1 MSLDTM
7 SSNLALGGLKPN
19 PPEKAN
25 VDKPKTEKP
34 KADKSSDKT
43 NDASEVA
50 EASEPAK
57 AEGKSKSA
65 DFVELM
71 LSLTGVTE
79 DPLAPKWLTPDQMS
93 PDQLAAFQK
102 QNPHFTKSSKGL
114 KAEGKGAMNANGQ
127 DLPRATQG
135 LAASGLTGSAQAWG
149 GAAQE
154 QAGKAT
160 GSGGQ
165 VGSAAQFGDQPGHQ
179 PGAQAD
185 EGGLSLFLQQRLEM
199 LKFGGMGHGAQ
210 DAAAVNANQ
219 GSAGLLAAT
228 SAAGNLPASLEQAAK
243 LESKGGSSEP
253 SWMMAGRAQLDSAQ
267 MVQGASASDSGMMS
281 EDEHHVAED
290 LKFWASRNI
299 QNAEFKLEGWEDA
312 SVQVRVS
319 LQGSSAN
326 VEFLTDHADSRAMLA
341 NSQDELKQ
349 LLEQQGLM
357 LSGVSVG
364 GSMSQP
370 STSERFGNN
379 GSAPSARVR
388 PAGLASS
395 GAELTAS
402 LGENIRAVKPGQSA
416 VDLYV

>member
-25 VDKPKTEKP
+25 AEKPKTEKT
-34 KADKSSDKT
+34 SDKT
-43 NDASEVA
+43 NDAS
-50 EASEPAK
+50 SETEE
-57 AEGKSKSA
+57 AEGKTKSV
-65 DFVELM
+65 DFLELM
-71 LSLTGVTE
+71 LSLTGVTD
-79 DPLAPKWLTPDQMS
+79 DPLAAKWLTPDQMS

-102 QNPHFTKSSKGL
+102 QNPHFTKPSKGL

-127 DLPRATQG
+127 ENPKATQV

-179 PGAQAD
+179 PGTQAD
-185 EGGLSLFLQQRLEM
+185 EGSLSLFLQQRLEM

-210 DAAAVNANQ
+210 DAAVLNANQ

-243 LESKGGSSEP
+243 LENKGGSSEP
-253 SWMMAGRAQLDSAQ
+253 SWMMAGRAQLDSTQ
-267 MVQGASASDSGMMS
+267 TVQGASASDSGMMS
-281 EDEHHVAED
+281 KGEQHVAED

-370 STSERFGNN
+370 STSERFGNS

-402 LGENIRAVKPGQSA
+402 LGENIRAVKPGQGA

>member
-7 SSNLALGGLKPN
+7 SSNLALGALKPN

-25 VDKPKTEKP
+25 ADKPKAE
-34 KADKSSDKT
+34 KT
-43 NDASEVA
+43 NDAGSDASSET
-50 EASEPAK
+50 SE
-57 AEGKSKSA
+57 AEGKTKSA
-65 DFVELM
+65 DFLELM
-71 LSLTGVTE
+71 LSLTGVTD
-79 DPLAPKWLTPDQMS
+79 DPLASKFLTPDQMS
-93 PDQLAAFQK
+93 PDQLVAFQQ
-102 QNPHFTKSSKGL
+102 QNPRFTKPSKGL
-114 KAEGKGAMNANGQ
+114 RTEAKGAMNVNGQ
-127 DLPRATQG
+127 DVPRAAQG
-135 LAASGLTGSAQAWG
+135 LAASGSAGSAQAWG

-154 QAGKAT
+154 LAVKAT

-165 VGSAAQFGDQPGHQ
+165 DANAAQLGAQPGHQ

-199 LKFGGMGHGAQ
+199 LKFGGMGHAPQ
-210 DAAAVNANQ
+210 DLSMLNASQ
-219 GSAGLLAAT
+219 GP
-228 SAAGNLPASLEQAAK
+228 AAGLPASLEQAAK
-243 LESKGGSSEP
+243 LESKSGSSEP
-253 SWMMAGRAQLDSAQ
+253 SWMMAGRAQLDSTQ
-267 MVQGASASDSGMMS
+267 TVQGASASDSGMMS
-281 EDEHHVAED
+281 EGEQHVAED

-326 VEFLTDHADSRAMLA
+326 VEFLTDHADSRALLA

-370 STSERFGNN
+370 ATSERFGNS
-379 GSAPSARVR
+379 GHAPTVRARPV
-388 PAGLASS
+388 GLASG
-395 GAELTAS
+395 GADLTAS
-402 LGENIRAVKPGQSA
+402 LGENLRAVKPGLGA

>member
-7 SSNLALGGLKPN
+7 SSNLALGALKPN

-25 VDKPKTEKP
+25 AEKPKTEKT
-34 KADKSSDKT
+34 SDKT

-102 QNPHFTKSSKGL
+102 QNPHFTKPSKGL

-127 DLPRATQG
+127 ENPKATQG
-135 LAASGLTGSAQAWG
+135 LAASGPNGSAHAWG
-149 GAAQE
+149 GVAQE

-165 VGSAAQFGDQPGHQ
+165 VGSAEQFGDQPGHQ
-179 PGAQAD
+179 PGTQAD
-185 EGGLSLFLQQRLEM
+185 EGSLSLFLQQRLEM
-199 LKFGGMGHGAQ
+199 LKFGGMVHGAQ
-210 DAAAVNANQ
+210 DAAVLNANQ

-253 SWMMAGRAQLDSAQ
+253 SWMMAGRAQLDSTQ
-267 MVQGASASDSGMMS
+267 TVQGASASDSGMMS
-281 EDEHHVAED
+281 DDEHHVAED

-370 STSERFGNN
+370 STSERFGNS
-379 GSAPSARVR
+379 GSAPSVRVR

-402 LGENIRAVKPGQSA
+402 LGENIRAVKPGQGA

>member
-7 SSNLALGGLKPN
+7 SSNLALGALKPN

-25 VDKPKTEKP
+25 ADKPKAE
-34 KADKSSDKT
+34 KT
-43 NDASEVA
+43 NDAGSDASSET
-50 EASEPAK
+50 SE
-57 AEGKSKSA
+57 AEGKTKSA
-65 DFVELM
+65 DFLELM
-71 LSLTGVTE
+71 LSLTGVTD
-79 DPLAPKWLTPDQMS
+79 DPLASKFLTPDQMS
-93 PDQLAAFQK
+93 PDQLVAFQQ
-102 QNPHFTKSSKGL
+102 QNPRFTKPSKGL
-114 KAEGKGAMNANGQ
+114 RTEAKGAMNVNGQ
-127 DLPRATQG
+127 DVPRAAQG
-135 LAASGLTGSAQAWG
+135 LAASGSAGSAQAWG

-154 QAGKAT
+154 KPGNAT

-165 VGSAAQFGDQPGHQ
+165 DANAAQLGAQPGHQ

-210 DAAAVNANQ
+210 DAAVLNANQ
-219 GSAGLLAAT
+219 GS
-228 SAAGNLPASLEQAAK
+228 AGNLPASLEQAAK
-243 LESKGGSSEP
+243 LESKSGSSEP
-253 SWMMAGRAQLDSAQ
+253 SWMMAGRAQLDSTQ
-267 MVQGASASDSGMMS
+267 TVQGASASNSGMMS
-281 EDEHHVAED
+281 EGEQHVAED

-326 VEFLTDHADSRAMLA
+326 VEFLTDHADSRTMLA

-370 STSERFGNN
+370 ATSERFGNS
-379 GSAPSARVR
+379 GSAPTVR
-388 PAGLASS
+388 TRPSGLASV
-395 GAELTAS
+395 GADLTAS
-402 LGENIRAVKPGQSA
+402 LSENLRAVKPGVGA

>member
-7 SSNLALGGLKPN
+7 SSNLALGALKPN

-25 VDKPKTEKP
+25 ADKPKAE
-34 KADKSSDKT
+34 KT
-43 NDASEVA
+43 NDAGSDTSSET
-50 EASEPAK
+50 SE
-57 AEGKSKSA
+57 AEGKTKSA
-65 DFVELM
+65 DFLELM
-71 LSLTGVTE
+71 LSLTGVTD
-79 DPLAPKWLTPDQMS
+79 DPLASKFLTPDQMT
-93 PDQLAAFQK
+93 PDQLVAFQQ
-102 QNPHFTKSSKGL
+102 QNPHFTKPSKGL
-114 KAEGKGAMNANGQ
+114 RAEVKGAMNANGQ
-127 DLPRATQG
+127 DLPRAAQG
-135 LAASGLTGSAQAWG
+135 LAASGSTGSAQAWG

-154 QAGKAT
+154 LAGKAT

-165 VGSAAQFGDQPGHQ
+165 DANAAQLGAQPGHQ

-210 DAAAVNANQ
+210 DAAVLNANQ
-219 GSAGLLAAT
+219 GS
-228 SAAGNLPASLEQAAK
+228 AGNLPASLEQAAK
-243 LESKGGSSEP
+243 LESKTGSGEP
-253 SWMMAGRAQLDSAQ
+253 SWMMAGRAQLDSTQ
-267 MVQGASASDSGMMS
+267 TVQGASASDSGMMS
-281 EDEHHVAED
+281 EGEQHVAED

-326 VEFLTDHADSRAMLA
+326 VEFLTDHADSRALLA

-349 LLEQQGLM
+349 LLEQQGLL

-370 STSERFGNN
+370 STSERFGNS
-379 GSAPSARVR
+379 GPAPTVRAR

-395 GAELTAS
+395 GADLTAS
-402 LGENIRAVKPGQSA
+402 LGENLRAVKPGLGA

>member
-7 SSNLALGGLKPN
+7 SSNLALGALKPN

-25 VDKPKTEKP
+25 ADKPKAE
-34 KADKSSDKT
+34 KT
-43 NDASEVA
+43 NDAGSDASSET
-50 EASEPAK
+50 SE
-57 AEGKSKSA
+57 AEGKTKSA
-65 DFVELM
+65 DFLELM
-71 LSLTGVTE
+71 LSLTGVTD
-79 DPLAPKWLTPDQMS
+79 DPLASKFLTPDQMS
-93 PDQLAAFQK
+93 PDQLVAFQQ
-102 QNPHFTKSSKGL
+102 QNPHITKPSKGL
-114 KAEGKGAMNANGQ
+114 RAEAKGAMNANGQ
-127 DLPRATQG
+127 DLPRAAQG
-135 LAASGLTGSAQAWG
+135 LAASGSAGSAQAWG

-154 QAGKAT
+154 KPGNAT

-165 VGSAAQFGDQPGHQ
+165 DANAAQLGAQPGHQ

-210 DAAAVNANQ
+210 DAAVLNANQ
-219 GSAGLLAAT
+219 GS
-228 SAAGNLPASLEQAAK
+228 AGNLPASLEQAAK
-243 LESKGGSSEP
+243 LESKSGSSEP
-253 SWMMAGRAQLDSAQ
+253 SWMMAGRAQLDSTQ
-267 MVQGASASDSGMMS
+267 TVQGASASNSGMMS
-281 EDEHHVAED
+281 EGEQHVAED

-326 VEFLTDHADSRAMLA
+326 VEFLTDHADSRALLA

-370 STSERFGNN
+370 STSERFGNS
-379 GSAPSARVR
+379 GHAPTVR
-388 PAGLASS
+388 TRPVGLASV
-395 GAELTAS
+395 GADLTAS
-402 LGENIRAVKPGQSA
+402 LSENLRAVKPGVGA

>member
-25 VDKPKTEKP
+25 ADKPKAE
-34 KADKSSDKT
+34 KT
-43 NDASEVA
+43 NDAGSDASSET
-50 EASEPAK
+50 SE
-57 AEGKSKSA
+57 AEGKTKSA
-65 DFVELM
+65 DFLELM
-71 LSLTGVTE
+71 LSLTGVAD
-79 DPLAPKWLTPDQMS
+79 DPLASKFLTPDQMS
-93 PDQLAAFQK
+93 PDQLVAFQQ
-102 QNPHFTKSSKGL
+102 QNPHFTKPSKGL
-114 KAEGKGAMNANGQ
+114 RAEGKGVMNTHGQ
-127 DLPRATQG
+127 ELTKASQG
-135 LAASGLTGSAQAWG
+135 LAASGSTGSAQAWS

-154 QAGKAT
+154 LAGKVT
-160 GSGGQ
+160 GTGGQ
-165 VGSAAQFGDQPGHQ
+165 DETAAQLGAQPGHQ

-210 DAAAVNANQ
+210 DLSMLNANQ
-219 GSAGLLAAT
+219 GPAA
-228 SAAGNLPASLEQAAK
+228 SLPASLEQAVK
-243 LESKGGSSEP
+243 LESKTGSSEP

-267 MVQGASASDSGMMS
+267 TVQGASASDSGMMS
-281 EDEHHVAED
+281 EGEQHVAED

-319 LQGSSAN
+319 LQGTSAN
-326 VEFLTDHADSRAMLA
+326 VEFLTDHADSRALLA

-370 STSERFGNN
+370 STSERFGNS
-379 GSAPSARVR
+379 GSAPTVR
-388 PAGLASS
+388 TRSAGLASS
-395 GAELTAS
+395 GADLTAS
-402 LGENIRAVKPGQSA
+402 LGENLRAVKPGLGA

>member
-1 MSLDTM
+1 
-7 SSNLALGGLKPN
+7 
-19 PPEKAN
+19 
-25 VDKPKTEKP
+25 
-34 KADKSSDKT
+34 
-43 NDASEVA
+43 
-50 EASEPAK
+50 
-57 AEGKSKSA
+57 
-65 DFVELM
+65 
-71 LSLTGVTE
+71 
-79 DPLAPKWLTPDQMS
+79 
-93 PDQLAAFQK
+93 
-102 QNPHFTKSSKGL
+102 
-114 KAEGKGAMNANGQ
+114 
-127 DLPRATQG
+127 
-135 LAASGLTGSAQAWG
+135 
-149 GAAQE
+149 
-154 QAGKAT
+154 
-160 GSGGQ
+160 
-165 VGSAAQFGDQPGHQ
+165 
-179 PGAQAD
+179 
-185 EGGLSLFLQQRLEM
+185 M
-199 LKFGGMGHGAQ
+199 LKFGGMVHGAQ
-210 DAAAVNANQ
+210 DLSMLNASQ
-219 GSAGLLAAT
+219 VPAGLLAPPT
-228 SAAGNLPASLEQAAK
+228 AAGSPFASLEQAAK

-253 SWMMAGRAQLDSAQ
+253 SWMMAGRAQLDSTQ
-267 MVQGASASDSGMMS
+267 TVQGASASDSGMMS

-402 LGENIRAVKPGQSA
+402 LGENIRAVKPGQGA

>member
-7 SSNLALGGLKPN
+7 SSNLALGALKPN

-25 VDKPKTEKP
+25 ADKPKAE
-34 KADKSSDKT
+34 KT
-43 NDASEVA
+43 NDAGSDASSET
-50 EASEPAK
+50 SE
-57 AEGKSKSA
+57 AEGKTKSA
-65 DFVELM
+65 DFLELM
-71 LSLTGVTE
+71 LSLTGVTD
-79 DPLAPKWLTPDQMS
+79 DPLASKFLTPDQMS
-93 PDQLAAFQK
+93 PDQLVAFQQ
-102 QNPHFTKSSKGL
+102 QNPRFTKPSKGL
-114 KAEGKGAMNANGQ
+114 RTEAKGAMNVNGQ
-127 DLPRATQG
+127 DLPRAAQG
-135 LAASGLTGSAQAWG
+135 LAASGSAGSAQAWG

-154 QAGKAT
+154 KPGNAT

-165 VGSAAQFGDQPGHQ
+165 DANAAQLGAQPGHQ

-210 DAAAVNANQ
+210 DAAVLNANQ
-219 GSAGLLAAT
+219 GS
-228 SAAGNLPASLEQAAK
+228 AGNLPASLEQAAK
-243 LESKGGSSEP
+243 LESKSGSSEP
-253 SWMMAGRAQLDSAQ
+253 SWMMAGRAQLDSTQ
-267 MVQGASASDSGMMS
+267 TVQGASASNSGMMS
-281 EDEHHVAED
+281 EGEQHVAED

-326 VEFLTDHADSRAMLA
+326 VEFLTDHADSRALLA

-370 STSERFGNN
+370 STSERFGNS
-379 GSAPSARVR
+379 GSAPTVR
-388 PAGLASS
+388 TRPSGLASV
-395 GAELTAS
+395 GADLTAS
-402 LGENIRAVKPGQSA
+402 LSENLRAVKPGVGA

>member
-7 SSNLALGGLKPN
+7 SSNLALGALKPN
-19 PPEKAN
+19 PPEKTNA
-25 VDKPKTEKP
+25 DKPKAE
-34 KADKSSDKT
+34 KT
-43 NDASEVA
+43 NDAGSDASSET
-50 EASEPAK
+50 SE
-57 AEGKSKSA
+57 AEGKTKSA
-65 DFVELM
+65 DFLELM
-71 LSLTGVTE
+71 LSLTGVTD
-79 DPLAPKWLTPDQMS
+79 DPLATKFLTPDQMS
-93 PDQLAAFQK
+93 PDQLVAFQQ
-102 QNPHFTKSSKGL
+102 QNPRFTKPSKGL
-114 KAEGKGAMNANGQ
+114 RTEGKGAMNVNGQ
-127 DLPRATQG
+127 DLPRAAQG
-135 LAASGLTGSAQAWG
+135 LAASGSTGSAQAWG

-154 QAGKAT
+154 KPGNAT

-165 VGSAAQFGDQPGHQ
+165 DANAAQLGAQPGHQ

-199 LKFGGMGHGAQ
+199 LKFGGMGHGSQ
-210 DAAAVNANQ
+210 DAAILNANQ

-228 SAAGNLPASLEQAAK
+228 SAAVNLPVSLDQAAK
-243 LESKGGSSEP
+243 LESKSGSSEP
-253 SWMMAGRAQLDSAQ
+253 SWMMAGRAQLDSTQ
-267 MVQGASASDSGMMS
+267 TVQGASASDSGMMS
-281 EDEHHVAED
+281 EGEQHVAED

-326 VEFLTDHADSRAMLA
+326 VEFLTDHADSRALLA

-370 STSERFGNN
+370 STSERFGNS
-379 GSAPSARVR
+379 GPAPTARAR
-388 PAGLASS
+388 PAGLASI
-395 GAELTAS
+395 GADLTAS
-402 LGENIRAVKPGQSA
+402 LGENLRAVKPGLGA

>member
-1 MSLDTM
+1 M
-7 SSNLALGGLKPN
+7 SSNLALGAHKPN

-25 VDKPKTEKP
+25 AEKPKTEKT
-34 KADKSSDKT
+34 KADKRSDKT
-43 NDASEVA
+43 NDASEGA
-50 EASEPAK
+50 EVSEPAK

-71 LSLTGVTE
+71 QSLTGVTD
-79 DPLAPKWLTPDQMS
+79 DPLAAKWVTPDQMS
-93 PDQLAAFQK
+93 PDQLVAFQQ
-102 QNPHFTKSSKGL
+102 QNPHFTKPTKGL
-114 KAEGKGAMNANGQ
+114 RAEGKSAMNANGQ
-127 DLPRATQG
+127 ENPRATQG
-135 LAASGLTGSAQAWG
+135 LAVSGPNGSAHAWG

-154 QAGKAT
+154 QAGNAT

-179 PGAQAD
+179 PGTQAD
-185 EGGLSLFLQQRLEM
+185 ESGLFLFLQQRLEM
-199 LKFGGMGHGAQ
+199 LKFGSVGHGAQ
-210 DAAAVNANQ
+210 DSPILNASQ
-219 GSAGLLAAT
+219 VPAGLLAAP
-228 SAAGNLPASLEQAAK
+228 SAAGSAFASLEQAAK

-253 SWMMAGRAQLDSAQ
+253 SWMMAGRAQLDSTQ
-267 MVQGASASDSGMMS
+267 TVQGASASDSGMMS

-370 STSERFGNN
+370 STSERFGNS
-379 GSAPSARVR
+379 GPAPIARAR
-388 PAGLASS
+388 PAGSASS
-395 GAELTAS
+395 GADLTAS
-402 LGENIRAVKPGQSA
+402 LGENLRAVRPGLGA

>member
-1 MSLDTM
+1 M
-7 SSNLALGGLKPN
+7 
-19 PPEKAN
+19 
-25 VDKPKTEKP
+25 
-34 KADKSSDKT
+34 
-43 NDASEVA
+43 
-50 EASEPAK
+50 
-57 AEGKSKSA
+57 SA
-65 DFVELM
+65 DPM
-71 LSLTGVTE
+71 SA
-79 DPLAPKWLTPDQMS
+79 DPMS
-93 PDQLAAFQK
+93 ADPMSADPMSADPMTPDQLAAFRQQTAQTHK
-102 QNPHFTKSSKGL
+102 PSKPL
-114 KAEGKGAMNANGQ
+114 KADGHAVLKAADDMDRAKASARLLAQVEG
-127 DLPRATQG
+127 L
-135 LAASGLTGSAQAWG
+135 SSGSAVLGHQFSEKATSALSG
-149 GAAQE
+149 IQE
-154 QAGKAT
+154 Q
-160 GSGGQ
+160 
-165 VGSAAQFGDQPGHQ
+165 VRNSAQPGE
-179 PGAQAD
+179 AN
-185 EGGLSLFLQQRLEM
+185 LSLFLQQRLEM

-210 DAAAVNANQ
+210 DAAVLNANQ

-243 LESKGGSSEP
+243 LESKGGSSES

-267 MVQGASASDSGMMS
+267 TVQGASASDSGMMS
-281 EDEHHVAED
+281 DDEHHVAED

-370 STSERFGNN
+370 STSERFGNS

-402 LGENIRAVKPGQSA
+402 LGENIRAVKPGQGA

>member
-7 SSNLALGGLKPN
+7 SSNLALGALKPN
-19 PPEKAN
+19 PPEKTNA
-25 VDKPKTEKP
+25 DKPKAE
-34 KADKSSDKT
+34 KT
-43 NDASEVA
+43 NDAGSDASSET
-50 EASEPAK
+50 SE
-57 AEGKSKSA
+57 AEGKTKSA
-65 DFVELM
+65 DFLELM
-71 LSLTGVTE
+71 LSLTGVTD
-79 DPLAPKWLTPDQMS
+79 DPLASKFLTPDQMS
-93 PDQLAAFQK
+93 PDQLVAFQQ
-102 QNPHFTKSSKGL
+102 QNPHFTKPSKGL
-114 KAEGKGAMNANGQ
+114 KAEGKGVMNANGQ
-127 DLPRATQG
+127 DHPRAAQV
-135 LAASGLTGSAQAWG
+135 LAASGSTGSAQAWG

-154 QAGKAT
+154 LAGNAA

-165 VGSAAQFGDQPGHQ
+165 DANAALLGAQTGHQ

-210 DAAAVNANQ
+210 DAAVLNANQ

-228 SAAGNLPASLEQAAK
+228 SAAVNLPVSLEQAAK
-243 LESKGGSSEP
+243 LESKSGSSET
-253 SWMMAGRAQLDSAQ
+253 SWMMAGRAQLDSTQ
-267 MVQGASASDSGMMS
+267 TVQGANASDSGMMS
-281 EDEHHVAED
+281 EGEQHVAED

-326 VEFLTDHADSRAMLA
+326 VEFLTDHADSRALLA

-370 STSERFGNN
+370 STSERFGNS
-379 GSAPSARVR
+379 GPAPIARAR
-388 PAGLASS
+388 PVGLASS
-395 GAELTAS
+395 GANLTAS
-402 LGENIRAVKPGQSA
+402 LGENLRAVKPGLGA

>member
-7 SSNLALGGLKPN
+7 SSNLALGALKPN

-25 VDKPKTEKP
+25 ADKPKTEKS
-34 KADKSSDKT
+34 KADRTSDKT
-43 NDASEVA
+43 NDVSEVA

-57 AEGKSKSA
+57 AEGKTKSA
-65 DFVELM
+65 DFLELM
-71 LSLTGVTE
+71 LSLTGVTD
-79 DPLAPKWLTPDQMS
+79 DPLASKFLTPDQMS
-93 PDQLAAFQK
+93 PDQLVTFQQ
-102 QNPHFTKSSKGL
+102 QNPQFTKTSKGL

-127 DLPRATQG
+127 NIPRAAQG
-135 LAASGLTGSAQAWG
+135 LAASGSIGSAQVWG

-154 QAGKAT
+154 LAGNAT
-160 GSGGQ
+160 GSGVQ
-165 VGSAAQFGDQPGHQ
+165 DANAAQLGAQPGHQ
-179 PGAQAD
+179 PGPQAD

-210 DAAAVNANQ
+210 DAAVLNANQ

-228 SAAGNLPASLEQAAK
+228 SAAVNLPVSLDQAAK
-243 LESKGGSSEP
+243 LESKTSSSEP
-253 SWMMAGRAQLDSAQ
+253 SWMMAGRAQLDSTQ
-267 MVQGASASDSGMMS
+267 TVQGASASDSGMMS
-281 EDEHHVAED
+281 EGEQHVAED

-326 VEFLTDHADSRAMLA
+326 VEFLTDHADSRTMLA

-370 STSERFGNN
+370 STSERFGNS
-379 GSAPSARVR
+379 GPAPIARAR

-395 GAELTAS
+395 GADLTAS
-402 LGENIRAVKPGQSA
+402 LGENLRAVKPGLGA

>member
-7 SSNLALGGLKPN
+7 SSNLALGALKPN

-25 VDKPKTEKP
+25 ADKPKAE
-34 KADKSSDKT
+34 KT
-43 NDASEVA
+43 NDAGSDTSSET
-50 EASEPAK
+50 SE
-57 AEGKSKSA
+57 AEGKTKSA
-65 DFVELM
+65 DFLELM
-71 LSLTGVTE
+71 LSLTGVAD
-79 DPLAPKWLTPDQMS
+79 DPLASKFLTPDQMT
-93 PDQLAAFQK
+93 PDQLVAFQP
-102 QNPHFTKSSKGL
+102 QNPRFTKPSKGL
-114 KAEGKGAMNANGQ
+114 RPEAKGAMNANGQ
-127 DLPRATQG
+127 ELPRAAQG
-135 LAASGLTGSAQAWG
+135 LAASGSTGSAQAWG

-154 QAGKAT
+154 LAGKAT

-165 VGSAAQFGDQPGHQ
+165 DAHAAELGAQPGHQ

-210 DAAAVNANQ
+210 DAAVLNANQ
-219 GSAGLLAAT
+219 GSAV
-228 SAAGNLPASLEQAAK
+228 NLPASLEQAAK
-243 LESKGGSSEP
+243 LESKTGSSEP
-253 SWMMAGRAQLDSAQ
+253 SWMMAGRAQLDSTQ
-267 MVQGASASDSGMMS
+267 TVQGASASDSGMMS
-281 EDEHHVAED
+281 EGEQHVAED

-326 VEFLTDHADSRAMLA
+326 VEFLTDHADSRALLA

-370 STSERFGNN
+370 STSERFGNS
-379 GSAPSARVR
+379 GSAPTVRARPV
-388 PAGLASS
+388 GLASS
-395 GAELTAS
+395 GADLTAS
-402 LGENIRAVKPGQSA
+402 LGENLRAVKPGLGA

>member
-7 SSNLALGGLKPN
+7 SSNLALGELKPN

-25 VDKPKTEKP
+25 ADKPKAE
-34 KADKSSDKT
+34 KT
-43 NDASEVA
+43 NDAGSDASSET
-50 EASEPAK
+50 SE
-57 AEGKSKSA
+57 AEGKTKSA
-65 DFVELM
+65 DFLELM
-71 LSLTGVTE
+71 LSLTGVTD
-79 DPLAPKWLTPDQMS
+79 DPLASKFLTPDQMS
-93 PDQLAAFQK
+93 PDQLVAFQQ
-102 QNPHFTKSSKGL
+102 QNPRFTKPSKGL
-114 KAEGKGAMNANGQ
+114 RTEAKGAMNVNGQ
-127 DLPRATQG
+127 DVPRAAQG
-135 LAASGLTGSAQAWG
+135 LAASGSAGSAQAWG

-154 QAGKAT
+154 KPGNAT

-165 VGSAAQFGDQPGHQ
+165 DANAAQLGAQPGHQ

-210 DAAAVNANQ
+210 DAAVVNANQ
-219 GSAGLLAAT
+219 GSAGLLAAS
-228 SAAGNLPASLEQAAK
+228 SAASLPASLEQAAK
-243 LESKGGSSEP
+243 LDSKSVSSEP
-253 SWMMAGRAQLDSAQ
+253 SWMMAGRAQLDSTQ
-267 MVQGASASDSGMMS
+267 TVQGASASDSGMMS
-281 EDEHHVAED
+281 EGEQHVAED

-312 SVQVRVS
+312 AVQVRVS

-326 VEFLTDHADSRAMLA
+326 VEFLTDHADSRALLA

-370 STSERFGNN
+370 STSERFGNS
-379 GSAPSARVR
+379 GPAPTARAR
-388 PAGLASS
+388 PAGLASI
-395 GAELTAS
+395 GADLTAS
-402 LGENIRAVKPGQSA
+402 LGENLRAVKPGLGA

>member
-7 SSNLALGGLKPN
+7 SSNLALGALKPN
-19 PPEKAN
+19 LPEKAN
-25 VDKPKTEKP
+25 ADKPKAE
-34 KADKSSDKT
+34 KT
-43 NDASEVA
+43 NDAGSDTSSET
-50 EASEPAK
+50 SE
-57 AEGKSKSA
+57 AEGKTKSA
-65 DFVELM
+65 DFLELM
-71 LSLTGVTE
+71 LSLTGVTD
-79 DPLAPKWLTPDQMS
+79 DPLASKFLTPDQMS
-93 PDQLAAFQK
+93 PDQLVAFQQ
-102 QNPHFTKSSKGL
+102 QNPRFTKPSKGL
-114 KAEGKGAMNANGQ
+114 RTEAKGAMNVNGQ
-127 DLPRATQG
+127 DVPRAAQG
-135 LAASGLTGSAQAWG
+135 LAASGSAGSAQAWG

-154 QAGKAT
+154 KPGNAT

-165 VGSAAQFGDQPGHQ
+165 DANAAQLGAQPGHQ

-210 DAAAVNANQ
+210 DAAVVNANQ

-253 SWMMAGRAQLDSAQ
+253 SWMMAGRAQLDSTQ
-267 MVQGASASDSGMMS
+267 TVQGASASDSGMMS
-281 EDEHHVAED
+281 DDEHHVAED

-402 LGENIRAVKPGQSA
+402 LGENIRAVKPGQGA

>member
-7 SSNLALGGLKPN
+7 SSNLALGALKPN
-19 PPEKAN
+19 LPEKAN
-25 VDKPKTEKP
+25 ADKPKAE
-34 KADKSSDKT
+34 KT
-43 NDASEVA
+43 NDAGSDTSSET
-50 EASEPAK
+50 SE
-57 AEGKSKSA
+57 AEGKTKSA
-65 DFVELM
+65 DFLELM
-71 LSLTGVTE
+71 LSLTGVTD
-79 DPLAPKWLTPDQMS
+79 DPLASKFLTPDQMS
-93 PDQLAAFQK
+93 PDQLVAFQQ
-102 QNPHFTKSSKGL
+102 QNPHFTKPSKGL
-114 KAEGKGAMNANGQ
+114 RAEGKGAMNANGQ
-127 DLPRATQG
+127 ELPRAAQG
-135 LAASGLTGSAQAWG
+135 LAASGSTGSAQAWG

-154 QAGKAT
+154 LAGNAP

-165 VGSAAQFGDQPGHQ
+165 DAHAAQLGAQPGHQ

-199 LKFGGMGHGAQ
+199 LKFGGLGHVLQ
-210 DAAAVNANQ
+210 DLSMLNANQ
-219 GSAGLLAAT
+219 GP
-228 SAAGNLPASLEQAAK
+228 AGNLPASLEQAAK
-243 LESKGGSSEP
+243 LESKSGSSEP
-253 SWMMAGRAQLDSAQ
+253 SWMMAGRAQLDSTQ
-267 MVQGASASDSGMMS
+267 TVQGASASDSGMMS
-281 EDEHHVAED
+281 EGEQHVAED

-319 LQGSSAN
+319 LQGTSAN
-326 VEFLTDHADSRAMLA
+326 VEFLTDHADSRALLA

-370 STSERFGNN
+370 STSERFGNS
-379 GSAPSARVR
+379 GPAPTARAR

-395 GAELTAS
+395 GVDLTAS
-402 LGENIRAVKPGQSA
+402 LGENLRAVKPGLGA

>member
-7 SSNLALGGLKPN
+7 SSNLALGALKPN

-25 VDKPKTEKP
+25 ADKPKAE
-34 KADKSSDKT
+34 KT
-43 NDASEVA
+43 NDAGSDASSET
-50 EASEPAK
+50 SE
-57 AEGKSKSA
+57 AEGKTKSA
-65 DFVELM
+65 DFLELM
-71 LSLTGVTE
+71 LSLTGVTD
-79 DPLAPKWLTPDQMS
+79 DPLASKFLTPDQMS
-93 PDQLAAFQK
+93 PDQLVAFQQ
-102 QNPHFTKSSKGL
+102 QNPRFTKPSKGL
-114 KAEGKGAMNANGQ
+114 KAEGKGVMNANGQ
-127 DLPRATQG
+127 DVPRAAQG
-135 LAASGLTGSAQAWG
+135 LAASGSAGSAQAWG

-154 QAGKAT
+154 KPGNAT

-165 VGSAAQFGDQPGHQ
+165 DANAAQLGAQPGHQ

-210 DAAAVNANQ
+210 DAAVLNANQ
-219 GSAGLLAAT
+219 GS
-228 SAAGNLPASLEQAAK
+228 AGNLPASLEQAAK
-243 LESKGGSSEP
+243 LESKSGSSEP
-253 SWMMAGRAQLDSAQ
+253 SWMMAGRAQLDSTQ
-267 MVQGASASDSGMMS
+267 TVQGASASDSGMMS
-281 EDEHHVAED
+281 EGEQHVAED

-326 VEFLTDHADSRAMLA
+326 VEFLTDHADSRALLA

-370 STSERFGNN
+370 STSERFGNS
-379 GSAPSARVR
+379 GPAPTARAR
-388 PAGLASS
+388 PAGLASI
-395 GAELTAS
+395 GADLTAS
-402 LGENIRAVKPGQSA
+402 LGENLRAVKPGLGA